1 MKLRVSN
8 IFLSVAIV
16 CFAMAIFF
24 LASAKMA
31 HMTCC
36 NKEWVDSAPNAE
48 THVARLHARTWALSE
63 VAKVRKE
70 SFVYALVS
78 LLAGA
83 AFLLLF
89 YRRRKL
95 HPVRRKLRYEITTP
109 PPEP

>member
-1 MKLRVSN
+1 MNLRVSN

-24 LASAKMA
+24 LVSAKMA

-48 THVARLHARTWALSE
+48 TYAARLRARSWALSE

-70 SFVYALVS
+70 SFVYSLLS

-89 YRRRKL
+89 YRRRRL
-95 HPVRRKLRYEITTP
+95 HPVRHKVSYEITTP
-109 PPEP
+109 PEP

>member
-1 MKLRVSN
+1 MNLRVSN

-16 CFAMAIFF
+16 CFAMAVFF
-24 LASAKMA
+24 LVSAKMA

-36 NKEWVDSAPNAE
+36 DKKWVDGAPNAA
-48 THVARLHARTWALSE
+48 THDARLHARTWALSE
-63 VAKVRKE
+63 VNKVKKE
-70 SFVYALVS
+70 SFLYSLVS

-95 HPVRRKLRYEITTP
+95 HPVRRKVRYEITTP
-109 PPEP
+109 PEP